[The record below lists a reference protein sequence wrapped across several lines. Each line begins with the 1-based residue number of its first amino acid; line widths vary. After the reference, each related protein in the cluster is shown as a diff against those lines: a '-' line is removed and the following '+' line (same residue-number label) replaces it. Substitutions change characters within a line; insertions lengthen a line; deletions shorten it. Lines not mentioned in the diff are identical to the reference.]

1 MRTVDGTAKA
11 GEDYEEKNELFTMH
25 KEEKEREIKIG
36 IMDDPDW
43 EPDEE
48 FKVQLLDEL
57 SMKLIDGDDTE
68 CTVLIQ
74 DEDKP
79 GSIAFAETQ
88 VDFRRKDHI
97 GYIMIERKDGSD
109 GEISC
114 IVNTISNVDKVPGKK
129 PAVENKDFTP
139 IKMKK
144 IIFKSGEVQHKL
156 EIEMPDCV
164 GEEDDN
170 VEPEEADTVSFAIQ
184 LSQPQPNGVKLSKK
198 STCFVNIEAT
208 DTAADEAADLERKKM
223 LEFFCSNIEL
233 TWGQQ
238 FKVACMLGPQIDQDN
253 LHVEEVGCGA
263 AVWHFLSLFWKV
275 VGAIVP
281 PRKVWGGWASFLVAL
296 FLTGVVTTIVGEVA
310 TVLGCVIN
318 LKPAVTGITIVAMG
332 TSLPDTFASKTA
344 AQSSPN
350 ADSAIG
356 NVTGSNSVNVFLG
369 MGLPWVIATIYWRV
383 EAASDYAVP
392 PGSMSFSVIMFISCS
407 MVCFLILGLR
417 RCCLGGELGGEGC
430 TRNFSAVILFCL
442 WLIYVVFVALESY
455 EIITVEI
462 GDVPPPPDL

>member
-170 VEPEEADTVSFAIQ
+170 V
-184 LSQPQPNGVKLSKK
+184 
-198 STCFVNIEAT
+198 
-208 DTAADEAADLERKKM
+208 
-223 LEFFCSNIEL
+223 
-233 TWGQQ
+233 
-238 FKVACMLGPQIDQDN
+238 
-253 LHVEEVGCGA
+253 
-263 AVWHFLSLFWKV
+263 
-275 VGAIVP
+275 
-281 PRKVWGGWASFLVAL
+281 
-296 FLTGVVTTIVGEVA
+296 
-310 TVLGCVIN
+310 
-318 LKPAVTGITIVAMG
+318 
-332 TSLPDTFASKTA
+332 
-344 AQSSPN
+344 
-350 ADSAIG
+350 
-356 NVTGSNSVNVFLG
+356 
-369 MGLPWVIATIYWRV
+369 
-383 EAASDYAVP
+383 
-392 PGSMSFSVIMFISCS
+392 
-407 MVCFLILGLR
+407 
-417 RCCLGGELGGEGC
+417 
-430 TRNFSAVILFCL
+430 
-442 WLIYVVFVALESY
+442 
-455 EIITVEI
+455 
-462 GDVPPPPDL
+462 